1 VVVEDAELVQR
12 AGAGDRRAFEDLV
25 ARHASA
31 ARATAHRM
39 GAGDDADDVVQD
51 AFVKA
56 YLRLADY
63 RGESSFRSWILAI
76 VANETRNLHR
86 LRHRREEVG
95 TRAGLAAPRADES
108 DTAVAAALAAD
119 ERRSL
124 VAAVGGLADADRAV
138 LTYRFL
144 LDRTEAETAALLDWP
159 VGTVK
164 SRTSRALAK
173 LRTRLGLAVAVV
185 VAAVLAVLA
194 IPPARV
200 AVAHTIVGVL
210 RFAGVEVHS
219 GPGSAGAIHSVPLPA
234 TRVVSLDEARALAR
248 FPVGVPAGLGGPD
261 RVEVADPGPD
271 GAPRVVSLYF
281 RGGGVRVDEYDGRF
295 DLIFTKVADDVT
307 WVPIGNDQAVWLAQ
321 PHQLTYVDRTG
332 VTQPVT
338 RRLAGPTLLWQR
350 GMVGYRI
357 EGLATPTEAV
367 EVAQTLTTSGP
378 G

>member
-1 VVVEDAELVQR
+1 VVVDDAELVDR
-12 AGAGDRRAFEDLV
+12 ARAADRRAFEVLV
-25 ARHASA
+25 ARHAAA
-31 ARATAHRM
+31 ARATARRM

-76 VANETRNLHR
+76 VANDTRNLHR
-86 LRHRREEVG
+86 QRQRREEVG
-95 TRAGLAAPRADES
+95 ARAGLAAPRADEA

-119 ERRSL
+119 ERRGL
-124 VAAVGGLADADRAV
+124 VAAVGGLVEADRAV

-144 LDRTEAETAALLDWP
+144 LDRTEAETAALLGWP

-164 SRTSRALAK
+164 SRTSRALAR
-173 LRTRLGLAVAVV
+173 LRTRLGLTVAVLV
-185 VAAVLAVLA
+185 AVAAVLAV
-194 IPPARV
+194 PPARA
-200 AVAHTIVGVL
+200 AVAHTLAGVL

-219 GPGSAGAIHSVPLPA
+219 GPNRIGAIHPGAALPA
-234 TRVVSLDEARALAR
+234 TRVVSLDQARALAR
-248 FPVGVPAGLGGPD
+248 FPIGVPAVLGGPE

-281 RGGGVRVDEYDGRF
+281 RGGGVRVDEYDGQF
-295 DLIFTKVADDVT
+295 DLTFTKVADGVA
-307 WVPIGNDQAVWLAQ
+307 WVPIGTDQGVWLAQ
-321 PHQLTYVDRTG
+321 PHQLTYVDSTG
-332 VTQPVT
+332 LAQPVT

-357 EGLATPTEAV
+357 EGLTTPAEAV
-367 EVAQTLTTSGP
+367 EVAQTLTP
-378 G
+378 